1 MNKKNTGFSL
11 PEQKGRLIKECER
24 KKYEILE
31 HYEDDHSA
39 KNFNRP
45 EFKRF
50 QADINSGRIKPD
62 IFLCVRYDRFSRT
75 AEQTLKMLSWFKE
88 KNIHFE
94 TLEQNYDL
102 SIPENYLPFIVQVAL
117 PYCIRIC

>member
-1 MNKKNTGFSL
+1 MRKAVIYTRVSTDEQKEHGFSL

-31 HYEDDHSA
+31 PYEDDHSA

-75 AEQTLKMLSWFKE
+75 AEETLKNAFVVQGKE
-88 KNIHFE
+88 HSF
-94 TLEQNYDL
+94 
-102 SIPENYLPFIVQVAL
+102 
-117 PYCIRIC
+117 